1 MNKTINT
8 PGRSAAG
15 LGCRLQTEAG
25 GSAHRARRNREERNR
40 ERRNRAGYFLWC
52 LGAAFALVFGASCSG
67 DRLPGSDEPASEVAG
82 RPVPLQVAGA
92 TTGNGLGVETRA
104 DAGRTELTW
113 GRIGIFLKADAA
125 NGYEAV
131 TNQAFNY
138 GVPFWST
145 EPQILLGN
153 AEASLAAYYP
163 YGEEKTAPLLLRSQC
178 YSEEEDLH
186 YVNFRANKA
195 VSSVT
200 LNLSRIYACLA
211 CEFCT
216 PVGTQ
221 AYKGEGKVTAIGL
234 EGEGIIPVATLDLF
248 AQNVSGTGIRSL
260 IDPFAGAYGVRMAGF
275 TTQFTAGSP
284 GMAECLLI
292 PTRAQG
298 VIRFTATVDGAE
310 MTDEIA
316 AETLFGTGGYLME
329 GVRYAVRLTVR
340 PTGLAVSVLGT
351 SEWEPTQVEGDYMV
365 R

>member
-15 LGCRLQTEAG
+15 LGCRLQTDAG

-40 ERRNRAGYFLWC
+40 ERRNRTGHSLWC
-52 LGAAFALVFGASCSG
+52 LGAAFVLALSACSG
-67 DRLPGSDEPASEVAG
+67 DRLPGSDEPAGKVEA
-82 RPVPLQVAGA
+82 RQVPLQVAGA
-92 TTGNGLGVETRA
+92 STGNGLEVETRA
-104 DAGRTELTW
+104 AGRTELTS
-113 GRIGIFLKADAA
+113 GSIGLFRKADAA
-125 NGYEAV
+125 NGYKAIA
-131 TNQAFNY
+131 NQAFSY
-138 GVPFWST
+138 ATPFWST
-145 EPQILLGN
+145 DRQILLGEAN
-153 AEASLAAYYP
+153 ASLAAYYP
-163 YGEEKTAPLLLRSQC
+163 YGEEKTTPMLLNSQC
-178 YSEEEDLH
+178 YSADEDLH

-211 CEFCT
+211 CEFFT

-234 EGEGIIPVATLDLF
+234 EGEGIVPVATLDLF
-248 AQNVSGTGIRSL
+248 AQNTSGTGLRL
-260 IDPFAGAYGVRMAGF
+260 LVDPFAGAYGVRMSGF
-275 TTQFTAGSP
+275 TTQFSAGSP
-284 GMAECLLI
+284 GMAECLMI
-292 PTRAQG
+292 PTQAKG
-298 VIRFTATVDGAE
+298 IIRFTAMVDGAE

-316 AETLFGTGGYLME
+316 AEALFGTGGYITE

-351 SEWEPTQVEGDYMV
+351 TDWEPAKVEGDYMV